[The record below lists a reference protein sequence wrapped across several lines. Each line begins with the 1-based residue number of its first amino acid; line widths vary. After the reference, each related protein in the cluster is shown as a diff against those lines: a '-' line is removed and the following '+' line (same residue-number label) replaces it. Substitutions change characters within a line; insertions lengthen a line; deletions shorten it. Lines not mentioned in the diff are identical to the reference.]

1 MPRLP
6 CLCPVGI
13 PQPIIQRG
21 NNHQVCFTTD
31 EDMAVYA
38 NWLSDYATKYDVHI
52 HAWVFMTNHVHLL
65 VTPWKENGVS
75 RMIQSLGRYYV
86 RYYNKHY
93 RRSGTLWEGRFKSCL
108 VESTSYL
115 LRCYRYIELNPVR
128 ASMVQ
133 DPSAYPWS
141 SYRCNALGLQSKL
154 ITPHETYLG
163 LGKSKVQRLANY
175 RELFKHYLDDNIVKE
190 IRESVNK
197 GLVFGSER
205 FKDEIEFNLKR
216 RVRPEKPGPK
226 SKELLL

>member
-1 MPRLP
+1 MLAIKRHRIRWDKDQFLRIFGCIGHKR
-6 CLCPVGI
+6 CL
-13 PQPIIQRG
+13 R
-21 NNHQVCFTTD
+21 
-31 EDMAVYA
+31 
-38 NWLSDYATKYDVHI
+38 
-52 HAWVFMTNHVHLL
+52 
-65 VTPWKENGVS
+65 
-75 RMIQSLGRYYV
+75 
-86 RYYNKHY
+86 
-93 RRSGTLWEGRFKSCL
+93 SCL
-108 VESTSYL
+108 KAGLLMLDNRNIALILPILTSYL

-190 IRESVNK
+190 IRETVNK

-205 FKDEIEFNLKR
+205 FKDKIEFNLKR